1 MRSLIDR
8 RSIVAVAL
16 ALSAVVLFSASGA
29 LAAVLPPGGSVVPG
43 ATGSPAGATQL
54 ATTGAVAFNS
64 LVDPAAYSGTLNST
78 VYNNDAGN
86 PFGLNRLTFTYLLT
100 NNANS
105 RDAINR
111 LVSNNFQGYQ
121 VDVGV
126 NGAGRNPSTADRSA
140 SGVGVG
146 WDWSNAPDIAPG
158 TSSSL
163 LVIHTDATQF
173 VPSTDNIINTF
184 PALVAS
190 LGPAP
195 VPEPAALGLA
205 GFALLALARRRG
217 K

>member
-8 RSIVAVAL
+8 RSIVAVA
-16 ALSAVVLFSASGA
+16 VVLLSVSGA

-43 ATGSPAGATQL
+43 ATPSPTGATQL

-64 LVDPAAYSGTLNST
+64 LVDPAAYSGTLTST
-78 VYNNDAGN
+78 VYNNDANN
-86 PFGLNRLTFTYLLT
+86 PFGANKLTFTYLLS

-105 RDAINR
+105 RDAIER
-111 LVSNNFQGYQ
+111 MVTNNFQGYQ
-121 VDVGV
+121 VDVAI
-126 NGAGRNPSTADRSA
+126 NGAGRAPSTADRSA

-146 WDWSNAPDIAPG
+146 WDWTNAPAIIPG
-158 TSSSL
+158 TSSTL
-163 LVIHTDATQF
+163 LVVHSDATQF

-190 LGPAP
+190 LGPSP
-195 VPEPAALGLA
+195 IPEPATLGLA
-205 GFALLALARRRG
+205 GFGLLALARRRG